1 MDDNMME
8 RQIADYMVRY
18 GTENTNYG
26 SWLFQVDELAE
37 KFNVTKKWIQEHD
50 DGILSELHLREEV
63 EDVEQQWG
71 GCDWNLET
79 IWVWFYTDY
88 CPNYPNYIEDE
99 QEKDDGVFQYW
110 FAETRWC
117 TDDVIGIAK
126 DNGIEMTPQRAEQ
139 WWKKN
144 ENWFRNALVEYGNEV
159 LANADYGEV

>member
-8 RQIADYMVRY
+8 RQIADYMVKY

-26 SWLFQVDELAE
+26 WWSFQIDKLAE
-37 KFNVTKKWIQEHD
+37 EFNVTKKWVQNHD

-71 GCDWNLET
+71 GIDWNLEI
-79 IWVWFYTDY
+79 IWVWFYTDF
-88 CPNYPNYIEDE
+88 CPNYIEDE
-99 QEKDDGVFQYW
+99 QEKDDDVDQYW

-117 TDDVIGIAK
+117 TDDIIGIAK
-126 DNGIEMTPQRAEQ
+126 DNGIEMTPQQAEQ

-159 LANADYGEV
+159 LENVNFDEV